1 MNIIKKLLSKV
12 EARKTTARYSETDG
26 TSDAVRL
33 SESTPSEEDKGDLSE
48 LIKEATDAVVTAEDG
63 PPGTEVDIESKSDM
77 LKSEE
82 EPIDAEVELK
92 VSADHMHV
100 TILLHE
106 PKYGGEHLQLEDVLS
121 ALDSEGII
129 YGIDNEL
136 IENKVKNREY
146 GKMFVGAT
154 GLPAK
159 DGVDGRVIE
168 VMPRFKTLSFTEN
181 ERGDVDFK
189 NLNLINQVEKGTVI
203 CEIVPPEDPVDGIDV
218 YGKKIEGRPG
228 KTATVPTGENTSLT
242 EDGRQLIASREG
254 NLVYSSGRFSVRERL
269 EISDN
274 VDAST
279 GNIDFSGD
287 VIIKGSVLEG
297 YTIRA
302 GGNVIVYGVV
312 EGARIFADGDVQ
324 LMQGINGMGKGI
336 IESKKNIQCRYLEYC
351 TIKADGSIK
360 AEYILHSNVY
370 SGSSIT
376 VTGSRSSIIG
386 GITSAFQTIEVKTIG
401 SKTNTLTEIIMGAT
415 KEMIEER
422 NNLSEE
428 IRKLERTINNF
439 ALDLRFIERCVK
451 EGTATEK
458 HREILLKIQREYPKM
473 RDRLDEC
480 KTRYDEL
487 EEIISNSTNSRLTC
501 QHIFPPTRI
510 RIGSESIVVQE
521 ERFRCDV
528 YYNDGEINF
537 AYR

>member
-48 LIKEATDAVVTAEDG
+48 LIKEATDAVVTAEDV

-136 IENKVKNREY
+136 IENKVKDREY

-203 CEIVPPEDPVDGIDV
+203 CEIVPRGP
-218 YGKKIEGRPG
+218 R
-228 KTATVPTGENTSLT
+228 
-242 EDGRQLIASREG
+242 
-254 NLVYSSGRFSVRERL
+254 
-269 EISDN
+269 
-274 VDAST
+274 
-279 GNIDFSGD
+279 
-287 VIIKGSVLEG
+287 
-297 YTIRA
+297 
-302 GGNVIVYGVV
+302 
-312 EGARIFADGDVQ
+312 
-324 LMQGINGMGKGI
+324 
-336 IESKKNIQCRYLEYC
+336 
-351 TIKADGSIK
+351 
-360 AEYILHSNVY
+360 
-370 SGSSIT
+370 
-376 VTGSRSSIIG
+376 
-386 GITSAFQTIEVKTIG
+386 
-401 SKTNTLTEIIMGAT
+401 
-415 KEMIEER
+415 
-422 NNLSEE
+422 
-428 IRKLERTINNF
+428 
-439 ALDLRFIERCVK
+439 
-451 EGTATEK
+451 
-458 HREILLKIQREYPKM
+458 
-473 RDRLDEC
+473 
-480 KTRYDEL
+480 
-487 EEIISNSTNSRLTC
+487 
-501 QHIFPPTRI
+501 
-510 RIGSESIVVQE
+510 
-521 ERFRCDV
+521 
-528 YYNDGEINF
+528 
-537 AYR
+537 